1 MKTFFASLIILVMA
15 ALSTTPAAQAA
26 PAPDLTDQVTTL
38 VGLIPSSIV
47 VEQTSA
53 LSDGRT
59 VTVYYK
65 KSGDLCEVYTAD
77 NLNGYTVNDL
87 AKLKSSNFRVVS
99 GVKGKRVYS
108 TTTAKAAKLLSTV
121 LAQCL

>member
-15 ALSTTPAAQAA
+15 AVSTTPAAQAA
-26 PAPDLTDQVTTL
+26 PAPDLTEQVTTL

-77 NLNGYTVNDL
+77 NLSGYTVNDL
-87 AKLKSSNFRVVS
+87 AKLESSSFRVVS
-99 GVKGKRVYS
+99 SVKGKRVYS
-108 TTTAKAAKLLSTV
+108 TTTSKAAKLLSTV

>member
-77 NLNGYTVNDL
+77 NLSGYTVNDL
-87 AKLKSSNFRVVS
+87 AKLQSSNFRVVS
-99 GVKGKRVYS
+99 AVKGKRVYS